1 MPSTD
6 LLLNFF
12 NTFGLKI
19 GDKIGSRNSV
29 LLSLFFEFVTLAI
42 LLYIPNY
49 YMVLIAM
56 GIFGI
61 GIATNSLITI
71 KNCWKYYPNVKGLVY
86 GFNVGAAGISTS
98 FFTPIADFWIINKDK
113 EKTGPD
119 GLYPKYIADR
129 LPTYLYVLVGI
140 FFVFGLI
147 SYLLTFNYEDDE
159 NSSQIEQLIEEE
171 KKEDIEKDK
180 EKKEEEKDIKKNEEK
195 KDEIKIKRR
204 KIPFKEL
211 FSLFC
216 SKKNL
221 QILVFIF
228 GGPCKQI
235 INLIKLFIVYS
246 FGFLNIK
253 LL

>member
-1 MPSTD
+1 MPCSD

-19 GDKIGSRNSV
+19 GEIIGSRNAV
-29 LLSLFFEFVTLAI
+29 LLSVFFELITLTI

-49 YMVLIAM
+49 YMVLLAM

-71 KNCWKYYPNVKGLVY
+71 KNCWKYYPNIKGLVY

-113 EKTGPD
+113 EKTGAD
-119 GLYPKYIADR
+119 GLYPRHIADR

-140 FFVFGLI
+140 FLVFGLI

-171 KKEDIEKDK
+171 KKEDVEKDK
-180 EKKEEEKDIKKNEEK
+180 ENKEEEKDGKKNEEK
-195 KDEIKIKRR
+195 KTKLKLKEEKYLLKNYFLYFALKKIYK
-204 KIPFKEL
+204 F
-211 FSLFC
+211 
-216 SKKNL
+216 
-221 QILVFIF
+221 
-228 GGPCKQI
+228 
-235 INLIKLFIVYS
+235 
-246 FGFLNIK
+246 
-253 LL
+253 

>member
-1 MPSTD
+1 MPCSD

-19 GDKIGSRNSV
+19 GDKIGSRNAV
-29 LLSLFFEFVTLAI
+29 LLSVFFELITLAI

-119 GLYPKYIADR
+119 GLYPRHVAER
-129 LPTYLYVLVGI
+129 LPDYLYVLVGI
-140 FFVFGLI
+140 FLVFGII

-159 NSSQIEQLIEEE
+159 NSSQIDQLIEEE
-171 KKEDIEKDK
+171 KKE
-180 EKKEEEKDIKKNEEK
+180 EEKDSKKNEEK
-195 KDEIKIKRR
+195 KKEIKIKRR

-235 INLIKLFIVYS
+235 INLIKLFYCI
-246 FGFLNIK
+246 
-253 LL
+253 

>member
-19 GDKIGSRNSV
+19 GDKIGSRNAV

-119 GLYPKYIADR
+119 GLYPRHVAER
-129 LPTYLYVLVGI
+129 LPDYLYVLVGI
-140 FFVFGLI
+140 FLVFGII

-159 NSSQIEQLIEEE
+159 NSSQIDQLIEEE
-171 KKEDIEKDK
+171 KKE
-180 EKKEEEKDIKKNEEK
+180 EEKDSKKNEEK
-195 KDEIKIKRR
+195 KKEIKIKRR

-246 FGFLNIK
+246 FGFLSIK
-253 LL
+253 L

>member
-1 MPSTD
+1 MPCSD

-19 GDKIGSRNSV
+19 GDKIGSRNAV
-29 LLSLFFEFVTLAI
+29 LLSVFFEFITLAI

-119 GLYPKYIADR
+119 GLYPRHVAER
-129 LPTYLYVLVGI
+129 LPDYLYVLVGI
-140 FFVFGLI
+140 FLVFGII

-159 NSSQIEQLIEEE
+159 NSSQIDQLIEEE
-171 KKEDIEKDK
+171 KKE
-180 EKKEEEKDIKKNEEK
+180 EEKDSKKNEEK
-195 KDEIKIKRR
+195 KNEIKIKRR

-235 INLIKLFIVYS
+235 TNLIKLFYCI
-246 FGFLNIK
+246 
-253 LL
+253 

>member
-1 MPSTD
+1 MPKDTYFLMPSSD
-6 LLLNFF
+6 FFLNCF

-19 GDKIGSRNSV
+19 GEIIGSRNAV
-29 LLSLFFEFVTLAI
+29 LLSVFFEFITLAI

-49 YMVLIAM
+49 YMALLAM
-56 GIFGI
+56 GIFGV

-71 KNCWKYYPNVKGLVY
+71 KNCWKYYPKVKGLVY

-98 FFTPIADFWIINKDK
+98 FFTPLADFWIINKDK

-119 GLYPKYIADR
+119 GLYPKHVADR

-140 FFVFGLI
+140 FLVLGLI
-147 SYLLTFNYEDDE
+147 SYLLTFNYEEEE
-159 NSSQIEQLIEEE
+159 NSSQINQLTGEE

-180 EKKEEEKDIKKNEEK
+180 EINGEEKDSEMNNEK
-195 KDEIKIKRR
+195 IDEIKIKRR
-204 KIPFKEL
+204 KLSFREL
-211 FSLFC
+211 FAIFC

-228 GGPCKQI
+228 SGPCKQI
-235 INLIKLFIVYS
+235 IYLIKLIYFI
-246 FGFLNIK
+246 
-253 LL
+253 

>member
-1 MPSTD
+1 MPCSD

-19 GDKIGSRNSV
+19 GDKIGSRNAV
-29 LLSLFFEFVTLAI
+29 LLSVFFEFITLAI

-119 GLYPKYIADR
+119 GLYPRHVAER
-129 LPTYLYVLVGI
+129 LPDYLYVLVGI
-140 FFVFGLI
+140 FLVFGII

-159 NSSQIEQLIEEE
+159 NSSQIDQLIEEE
-171 KKEDIEKDK
+171 KKE
-180 EKKEEEKDIKKNEEK
+180 EEKDSKKNEEK
-195 KDEIKIKRR
+195 KMKLKLKEEKYLLKNYFHYFVLKKI
-204 KIPFKEL
+204 
-211 FSLFC
+211 
-216 SKKNL
+216 
-221 QILVFIF
+221 
-228 GGPCKQI
+228 CK
-235 INLIKLFIVYS
+235 F
-246 FGFLNIK
+246 
-253 LL
+253 

>member
-1 MPSTD
+1 MPKDLYFLMPCSD
-6 LLLNFF
+6 LLLNLF

-19 GDKIGSRNSV
+19 GDKIGSRNAV
-29 LLSLFFEFVTLAI
+29 LLSVFFEFITLAI

-49 YMVLIAM
+49 YMVLLAM

-71 KNCWKYYPNVKGLVY
+71 KNCWKYYPHIKGLVY

-113 EKTGPD
+113 EKTGSD
-119 GLYPKYIADR
+119 GLYPRRVADR

-140 FFVFGLI
+140 FFIFGLL
-147 SYLLTFNYEDDE
+147 SYLLTFNYEEDE
-159 NSSQIEQLIEEE
+159 DSSQIETLIEEE

-180 EKKEEEKDIKKNEEK
+180 EKKEEEKVSKKNEEK

-204 KIPFKEL
+204 KISFKEL
-211 FSLFC
+211 FELFC

-221 QILVFIF
+221 QMLVFIF

-235 INLIKLFIVYS
+235 INLIKLFYI
-246 FGFLNIK
+246 I
-253 LL
+253 

>member
-1 MPSTD
+1 MPCSD

-19 GDKIGSRNSV
+19 GEIIGSRNAV
-29 LLSLFFEFVTLAI
+29 LLSVFFELITLTI

-49 YMVLIAM
+49 YMVLLAM

-71 KNCWKYYPNVKGLVY
+71 KNCWKYYPNIKGLVY

-113 EKTGPD
+113 EKTGAD
-119 GLYPKYIADR
+119 GLYPRHIADR

-140 FFVFGLI
+140 FLVFGLI

-159 NSSQIEQLIEEE
+159 NSSQIEKLIEEE
-171 KKEDIEKDK
+171 KKEDVEKDK
-180 EKKEEEKDIKKNEEK
+180 ENKEEEKDGKKNEEK
-195 KDEIKIKRR
+195 KNEIKIKRR

-228 GGPCKQI
+228 SGPCKQI
-235 INLIKLFIVYS
+235 INLIKLFCI
-246 FGFLNIK
+246 L
-253 LL
+253 

>member
-1 MPSTD
+1 MPKDLYFLMPCSD

-19 GDKIGSRNSV
+19 GDKIGPRNAV
-29 LLSLFFEFVTLAI
+29 LLSVFFEFITLVI

-49 YMVLIAM
+49 YMVLLAM

-113 EKTGPD
+113 EKTGSD
-119 GLYPKYIADR
+119 GLYPKHVADR

-147 SYLLTFNYEDDE
+147 SYLLTINYEDDE
-159 NSSQIEQLIEEE
+159 NSQIEKLIEEE

-180 EKKEEEKDIKKNEEK
+180 EQKEEKDNEKKEEQ
-195 KDEIKIKRR
+195 KDEIKVKRR

-211 FSLFC
+211 FALFC

-228 GGPCKQI
+228 SGPCKQI
-235 INLIKLFIVYS
+235 INLTKLF
-246 FGFLNIK
+246 
-253 LL
+253 

>member
-1 MPSTD
+1 MPKDLYFLMPSTD

-159 NSSQIEQLIEEE
+159 NSSQIEQLIGE
-171 KKEDIEKDK
+171 
-180 EKKEEEKDIKKNEEK
+180 EKKEEEKDSKKNEEK

-235 INLIKLFIVYS
+235 TNLIKLFYCI
-246 FGFLNIK
+246 
-253 LL
+253 

>member
-1 MPSTD
+1 MPCSD

-19 GDKIGSRNSV
+19 GDKIGAKNAI
-29 LLSLFFEFVTLAI
+29 LLSVFFEFITLAI

-119 GLYPKYIADR
+119 GLYPRHVADR

-140 FFVFGLI
+140 FLVFGLF

-159 NSSQIEQLIEEE
+159 ITSQIEQLIEEE
-171 KKEDIEKDK
+171 KKQDIEKDK
-180 EKKEEEKDIKKNEEK
+180 ENKEEEKDNKKNEEK
-195 KDEIKIKRR
+195 KDENKIKRR

-211 FSLFC
+211 FALFC

-221 QILVFIF
+221 QILVFTF

-235 INLIKLFIVYS
+235 INLIKLLYI
-246 FGFLNIK
+246 I
-253 LL
+253 

>member
-1 MPSTD
+1 MPKDLYFLMPCSD

-19 GDKIGSRNSV
+19 GDKIGSRNAV
-29 LLSLFFEFVTLAI
+29 LLSVFFEFITLAI

-119 GLYPKYIADR
+119 GLYPRHVAER
-129 LPTYLYVLVGI
+129 LPDYLYVLVGI
-140 FFVFGLI
+140 FLVFGII

-159 NSSQIEQLIEEE
+159 NSPQIDQLIEEE
-171 KKEDIEKDK
+171 KKE
-180 EKKEEEKDIKKNEEK
+180 EEKDSKKNEEK
-195 KDEIKIKRR
+195 KKEIKIKRR

-235 INLIKLFIVYS
+235 TNLIKLFYCI
-246 FGFLNIK
+246 
-253 LL
+253 

>member
-1 MPSTD
+1 
-6 LLLNFF
+6 
-12 NTFGLKI
+12 
-19 GDKIGSRNSV
+19 
-29 LLSLFFEFVTLAI
+29 
-42 LLYIPNY
+42 
-49 YMVLIAM
+49 MVLIAM

-61 GIATNSLITI
+61 GIAINSLITI
-71 KNCWKYYPNVKGLVY
+71 KNCWKYYPNIKGLVY

-119 GLYPKYIADR
+119 GLYPRHVADR

-140 FFVFGLI
+140 FLVFGLI
-147 SYLLTFNYEDDE
+147 SYFLTFNYEDDE
-159 NSSQIEQLIEEE
+159 NSSQIEKLIEEE
-171 KKEDIEKDK
+171 KKEDIEKNK
-180 EKKEEEKDIKKNEEK
+180 EKKEEE

-235 INLIKLFIVYS
+235 INLIKLFYI
-246 FGFLNIK
+246 I
-253 LL
+253 

>member
-1 MPSTD
+1 MPCSD

-19 GDKIGSRNSV
+19 GDKIGSRNAV
-29 LLSLFFEFVTLAI
+29 LLSVFFEFITLAI

-119 GLYPKYIADR
+119 GLYPRHVAER
-129 LPTYLYVLVGI
+129 LPDYLYVLVGI
-140 FFVFGLI
+140 FLVFGII
-147 SYLLTFNYEDDE
+147 SYLLTFNYDDDE
-159 NSSQIEQLIEEE
+159 NSSQIDQLIEEE
-171 KKEDIEKDK
+171 KKE
-180 EKKEEEKDIKKNEEK
+180 EEKDSKKNEEK
-195 KDEIKIKRR
+195 KNEIKIKRR

-235 INLIKLFIVYS
+235 INLIKLFYCI
-246 FGFLNIK
+246 
-253 LL
+253 